1 MNNIQYE
8 KSKIRALI
16 RQKTLQS
23 TSEQKEDE
31 SKRICKIILESSE
44 WKDAKTIL
52 LFGPLKDEPD
62 ISSLLSISLAYKK
75 KLFLPQFNPLLQTY
89 QIAPV
94 YCLKNDLL
102 AGKYGILEPNTKST
116 EIKSIDMI
124 FVPGLGFGLD
134 GSRLGRGKGFYDR
147 LLPLLSG
154 TIYGVCWSWAIFH
167 SVPSETHDFQVNILI
182 NPHTGYQYV

>member
-52 LFGPLKDEPD
+52 LFVPLKDEPD

-75 KLFLPQFNPLLQTY
+75 KLFLF
-89 QIAPV
+89 
-94 YCLKNDLL
+94 
-102 AGKYGILEPNTKST
+102 
-116 EIKSIDMI
+116 
-124 FVPGLGFGLD
+124 
-134 GSRLGRGKGFYDR
+134 
-147 LLPLLSG
+147 
-154 TIYGVCWSWAIFH
+154 
-167 SVPSETHDFQVNILI
+167 
-182 NPHTGYQYV
+182 